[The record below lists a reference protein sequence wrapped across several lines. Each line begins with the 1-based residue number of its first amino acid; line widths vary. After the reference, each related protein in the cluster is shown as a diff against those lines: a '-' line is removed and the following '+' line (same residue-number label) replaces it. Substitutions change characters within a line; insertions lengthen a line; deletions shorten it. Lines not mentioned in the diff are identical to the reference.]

1 MTADADGFEG
11 TVRVVNGKFLA
22 AEVTSDSK
30 MSKYTV
36 ITDPSENATAL
47 AGIAG
52 TPSGEA
58 VPYADF
64 AAPDAAVEVVGAN
77 AVVMG
82 ADSVALGDGADVT
95 LAALEK
101 QEVGDYGLW
110 QINGT
115 ADKWAGIDGE
125 TGFLILPGV
134 LNNVGSAYLKEK
146 FNVTQPWRM
155 TWTFVAT
162 KGAGGAWGDGVC
174 FTIQNDAAGAGLC
187 DTACNGGKLGGPCD
201 TTHPLSAAF
210 WWNLYQKESCGW
222 ALKGVKGTETVLL
235 NNPTDAQRRT
245 IQGYDLDISYNG
257 AGVMSCRIFYQ
268 GEQVYAS
275 TQAIDMA
282 DVIGGGDENW
292 DGTAYVGFSAAS
304 GDSSAFMSVRN
315 VAWAEY
321 TRNSRQAVSV
331 TANAEAALAGTIG
344 GESLG
349 ALTLNGGS
357 SLEIKPS
364 AVVPAN
370 ANYTVAADELRLTGG
385 ASTLSIAANGTGSGT
400 LVVGRIVYDGGTV
413 SVSGGNI
420 AVPAASDGVLEVVVA
435 DPEFKSRVTLV
446 QFSDGAS
453 LNGVTETVVKDA
465 EGNTMRA
472 SAYEQNG
479 RLVLSKQRGLTVIFR

>member
-1 MTADADGFEG
+1 MLVVEQAAPSSFGGTVTSSATGYLVKRGAGTLTLTGSVAANVVSGEGTLAIAPVAGEASYANVVAEEGATVVVVASGAVSVARLRGRGTLVVDGGAVVTADADGFEG

-22 AEVTSDSK
+22 TAATSDSK

-64 AAPDAAVEVVGAN
+64 AAPGAAVEVAGAN

-101 QEVGDYGLW
+101 QEVGDYSLW

-134 LNNVGSAYLKEK
+134 LENVGSAYLKEK

-162 KGAGGAWGDGVC
+162 KGAGNAWGDGVC

-187 DTACNGGKLGGPCD
+187 DTACNGGKLGGPCG

-257 AGVMSCRIFYQ
+257 AGVMSCRIL
-268 GEQVYAS
+268 
-275 TQAIDMA
+275 
-282 DVIGGGDENW
+282 GGLRRLERVH
-292 DGTAYVGFSAAS
+292 VGAQRRLGGVHAQFAS
-304 GDSSAFMSVRN
+304 GR
-315 VAWAEY
+315 
-321 TRNSRQAVSV
+321 
-331 TANAEAALAGTIG
+331 
-344 GESLG
+344 
-349 ALTLNGGS
+349 
-357 SLEIKPS
+357 
-364 AVVPAN
+364 
-370 ANYTVAADELRLTGG
+370 LR
-385 ASTLSIAANGTGSGT
+385 
-400 LVVGRIVYDGGTV
+400 DG
-413 SVSGGNI
+413 
-420 AVPAASDGVLEVVVA
+420 
-435 DPEFKSRVTLV
+435 
-446 QFSDGAS
+446 
-453 LNGVTETVVKDA
+453 
-465 EGNTMRA
+465 
-472 SAYEQNG
+472 
-479 RLVLSKQRGLTVIFR
+479 